1 MPPKNKK
8 GRDKM
13 LTRIFGAVTG
23 GIRYNKL
30 RKKKETYVQR
40 LVLPSDEYSS
50 RLE

>member
-1 MPPKNKK
+1 
-8 GRDKM
+8 M

-23 GIRYNKL
+23 GIRDKKL
-30 RKKKETYVQR
+30 RKKKETYVQW

>member
-1 MPPKNKK
+1 MNPKNKK

-30 RKKKETYVQR
+30 RKKKETYVQW